1 MKFYFELPNKDY
13 YYFTY
18 SRGVM
23 QTLSN
28 NEEFVNAIQSIKK
41 KARKLKTPRG
51 QTPYRYII
59 ATEQNKVQFLRNM
72 RLFEEAQIA
81 KEEERKQMEQEQK
94 ELEQEEELNIEEP
107 EKEKEGEENLNEEGN

>member
-1 MKFYFELPNKDY
+1 
-13 YYFTY
+13 
-18 SRGVM
+18 M

-28 NEEFVNAIQSIKK
+28 NEDFVKAIQDIKK

-72 RLFEEAQIA
+72 RLFEEAQAA
-81 KEEERKQMEQEQK
+81 KEEELKQMEQEQK
-94 ELEQEEELNIEEP
+94 EIDKEEELNIEKPDE
-107 EKEKEGEENLNEEGN
+107 EKEREDSEEKEQTNEEGS